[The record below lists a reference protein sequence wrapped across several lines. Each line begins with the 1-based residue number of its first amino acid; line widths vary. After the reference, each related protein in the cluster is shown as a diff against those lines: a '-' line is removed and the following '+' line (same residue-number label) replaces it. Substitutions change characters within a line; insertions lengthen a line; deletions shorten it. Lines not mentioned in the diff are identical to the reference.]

1 MAVLTAPESSS
12 TPTSTTT
19 PWKARRR
26 ESGPIRYMERP
37 PIRLSRNWGR
47 AESGMIITA
56 KKETSEVK
64 IML

>member
-1 MAVLTAPESSS
+1 MAVLTAPDSSS

-19 PWKARRR
+19 PWNARRKV
-26 ESGPIRYMERP
+26 SGPTRYMERP

-56 KKETSEVK
+56 KKETSDVK
-64 IML
+64 TML